1 MRIEISGHTDKTGSE
16 PINFNLSEARS
27 KAVMDY
33 LIKKGIVPSLMSFKG
48 IGSLQPIADNATP
61 QGRAKN
67 RRVEFKILEF

>member
-16 PINFNLSEARS
+16 PINFSLSEARA

-33 LIKKGIVPSLMSFKG
+33 LIKKSIVPSRMSFKG
-48 IGSLQPIADNATP
+48 IGSLQPLADNATP